1 MHIGDVCS
9 KIDEKALVGD
19 SMKIQYD
26 SALIRKEFFRLLPLQ
41 ILVTMIMSING
52 IIDGLVASNIIGASA
67 VAVVGLFNPIVK
79 IMDTVSV
86 VIMSGS
92 QILCG
97 KYMGENASNRITG
110 IYTMNLTA
118 VSGVSA
124 VMTLGCMLF
133 PGTIAGG
140 LGANADLMNGLR
152 LYILGIAP
160 GFIPA
165 MISSQ
170 LSAFMQLQHKE
181 KRTYFGIVCMA
192 VINAGLDVF
201 FVSGMGWGMFG
212 LGLATSLGNFA
223 FAAVLGILLLLD
235 RQQSYW
241 NLKMLKLSDLKA
253 IFCIGFPGAVAQFCQ
268 VLRALMLNYLIVMNI
283 GNDAAAAF
291 GVINVYSGILF
302 AVTSGLSSA
311 VRILVSIYQGEKD
324 RTSLSMVM
332 QIALGW
338 GIALELVS
346 FLVIALFSGVLTGI
360 FYRPTAGALYTMT
373 RFGLIMFAASMIF
386 SGIYLIVSNYHQCF
400 GRIGF
405 VNLLAVMDGAV
416 SVCVLSGLL
425 VPHYGMNGI
434 WYAQLLNG
442 VVTLALI
449 LGYSVLKSR
458 CLPKSVDELIL
469 LPRDFGVSADD
480 RMSASVRSMDE
491 VEGMSQKAFDFCIRH
506 GMDSRR
512 SMYASLCLEEM
523 AGNIV
528 DHGFRD
534 HRKHSIDIRVIYS
547 EEKLLLRIRDDAV
560 PFDPVAY
567 EKLFSSED
575 ICCNIGLR
583 MVFRIAGKTEYQNM
597 LGLNVLTIEL

>member
-1 MHIGDVCS
+1 MS
-9 KIDEKALVGD
+9 D
-19 SMKIQYD
+19 SMKSKFD
-26 SALIRKEFFRLLPLQ
+26 SALVRKEFFRLLPLQ
-41 ILVTMIMSING
+41 ILLTMIMSING
-52 IIDGLVASNIIGASA
+52 IIDGVVASNIIGASA
-67 VAVVGLFNPIVK
+67 VAAVGLFTPIVK

-110 IYTMNLTA
+110 IYTINLTA
-118 VSGVSA
+118 ITGISA
-124 VMTLGCMLF
+124 VMTLGCMVF

-140 LGANADLMNGLR
+140 LGANAALLDELR

-160 GFIPA
+160 GFVPA
-165 MISSQ
+165 MLSSQ

-181 KRTYFGIVCMA
+181 KRTYFGIICMA
-192 VINAGLDVF
+192 IINAGLDVF
-201 FVSGMGWGMFG
+201 FVSKMGWGMFG
-212 LGLATSLGNFA
+212 LGLATTVGNWA
-223 FAAVLGILLLLD
+223 FATILGIMLLRE

-241 NLKMLKLSDLKA
+241 NLKMLKLSDLKE
-253 IFCIGFPGAVAQFCQ
+253 IISIGFPGAVTQFCQ
-268 VLRALMLNYLIVMNI
+268 VIRGLMLNYLIVMNI
-283 GNDAAAAF
+283 GSDAAAAF
-291 GVINVYSGILF
+291 GVVNVYSGILF
-302 AVTSGLSSA
+302 AVTSGLSNA
-311 VRILVSIYQGEKD
+311 VRILVSIYQGEED

-332 QIALGW
+332 RIALSW
-338 GIALELVS
+338 GMLLELAS
-346 FLVIALFSGVLTGI
+346 FFVISLLSGILTGI
-360 FYRPTAGALYTMT
+360 FYRPTAGALYSMT

-386 SGIYLIVSNYHQCF
+386 SGIYLIISNYHQCF

-416 SVCVLSGLL
+416 SVCVLSWLL
-425 VPHYGMNGI
+425 VPHYGMNGV

-442 VVTLALI
+442 VITAAFI
-449 LGYSVLKSR
+449 LCYSVLKNHHI
-458 CLPKSVDELIL
+458 PKSIDELIL
-469 LPRDFGVSADD
+469 LSPDYGVSAED

-491 VEGMSQKAFDFCIRH
+491 VEGISQTAFDFCIQH

-528 DHGFRD
+528 AHGFRD
-534 HRKHSIDIRVIYS
+534 RRKHSIDIRIIYT
-547 EEKLLLRIRDDAV
+547 EKYLLLRIRDDAV

-575 ICCNIGLR
+575 ISRNIGLR
-583 MVFRIAGKTEYQNM
+583 MVSRIAGKMEYQNM